1 MIATRK
7 RFCLIYL
14 GPFLCFVGLLYTV
27 FYTEYKLPRMV
38 KQMQNNLFTNKN
50 SYSSNQESDGI
61 RRFSIFPA
69 HKSKDSNEEI
79 ENETENNLENEATHS
94 LEECQIWIPIKD
106 GTLITNNLRNI
117 TDKTFFEV
125 CSIESAITS
134 SRSDDKICLLVD
146 RHDTSLSNDLDVNQT
161 QPLTANVGLQI
172 YQKIRK
178 EKWFQNL
185 KKIYNKEETFLSLII
200 PDYANVFSGNVI
212 LF

>member
-1 MIATRK
+1 M
-7 RFCLIYL
+7 
-14 GPFLCFVGLLYTV
+14 
-27 FYTEYKLPRMV
+27 
-38 KQMQNNLFTNKN
+38 
-50 SYSSNQESDGI
+50 S
-61 RRFSIFPA
+61 
-69 HKSKDSNEEI
+69 
-79 ENETENNLENEATHS
+79 
-94 LEECQIWIPIKD
+94 
-106 GTLITNNLRNI
+106 NI

-134 SRSDDKICLLVD
+134 SRSDDKICILVD

-161 QPLTANVGLQI
+161 QSLTANVGLQI

-178 EKWFQNL
+178 EKWFQSL

>member
-7 RFCLIYL
+7 RLCFIYL

-50 SYSSNQESDGI
+50 SYSSNQENDGV

-106 GTLITNNLRNI
+106 DTLITNNLRNI
-117 TDKTFFEV
+117 TDKSFFEV
-125 CSIESAITS
+125 CSIESAIKS
-134 SRSDDKICLLVD
+134 SRSDDKICILVD

-161 QPLTANVGLQI
+161 QSLTANAGLQS

-178 EKWFQNL
+178 EKWFQDL